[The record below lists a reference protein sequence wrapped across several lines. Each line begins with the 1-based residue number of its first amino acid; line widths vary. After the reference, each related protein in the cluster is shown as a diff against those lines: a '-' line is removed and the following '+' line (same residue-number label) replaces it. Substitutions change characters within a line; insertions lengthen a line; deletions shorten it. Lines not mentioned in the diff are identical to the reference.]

1 LGETG
6 NKTSL
11 RYAVQLLT
19 PSQIVAQTKGKTE
32 ITKEDVEEV
41 AALFYDAKASAR
53 ILQENAKGYIS

>member
-1 LGETG
+1 M
-6 NKTSL
+6 
-11 RYAVQLLT
+11 QLLT